1 MSLYSDLNEV
11 LTPYAQKIKR
21 LAAADE
27 EIKADLD
34 DVRENFTTKIIND
47 ITDEYSALNIESGY
61 WDTVSGLKRNS
72 SEWVRSNFLIPFVT
86 NTDTVVFST
95 CGYPVVIVCF
105 DKNYEKMSQY
115 AVAPVLGRAS
125 IPKPIP
131 AGTCY
136 IGLSVHDSAPTKI
149 SIAKLKAMDSLE
161 YPYADSYLIENY
173 WMKQN
178 GKFSSADTYSC
189 IMIPV
194 IPGERYYTNAIL
206 MTNFMCFDVTSTLL
220 GEAEYEGITKNGRIY
235 TIPENAVFAYCNIPH
250 NKTHGTYSTVV
261 YKVTKNKS
269 ILCIGDSITYLDGET
284 NTDYDSASLFLGY
297 QKVIQKA
304 GYETVSAGYSGYT
317 YATNV
322 KDGSKAI
329 GSIYTKIVT
338 EQYDVSGYD
347 YILLT
352 AGTNDDLYNVTIGDV
367 PTDYQNHNYNT
378 DTTAGALAAI
388 IKYIRDNNPT
398 AKIILCTIL
407 KSRAINRA
415 FAESSLY
422 AEMIR
427 QMANFAS
434 CYLCD
439 NYQNYNVQPYSTG
452 WNLFF
457 YDGTHPNKVGM
468 ERLGKLMLDAIEAS

>member
-1 MSLYSDLNEV
+1 MRSD
-11 LTPYAQKIKR
+11 
-21 LAAADE
+21 
-27 EIKADLD
+27 
-34 DVRENFTTKIIND
+34 
-47 ITDEYSALNIESGY
+47 S
-61 WDTVSGLKRNS
+61 
-72 SEWVRSNFLIPFVT
+72 LIPFAAI
-86 NTDTVVFST
+86 TDTVVFST
-95 CGYPVVIVCF
+95 CGYRVVIVCF
-105 DKNYEKMSQY
+105 DKNHEKMSQY
-115 AVAPVLGRAS
+115 AAAPVLGSAS

-136 IGLSVHDSAPTKI
+136 IALSIHDSAPTKI
-149 SIAKLKAMDSLE
+149 SIAKIKALDSLE

-173 WMKQN
+173 WMKSN
-178 GKFSSADTYSC
+178 GAFSQADTYSC

-194 IPGERYYTNAIL
+194 IPGERYYTNTIL
-206 MTNFMCFDVTSTLL
+206 AANFLCFDATAAFI
-220 GEAEYEGITKNGRIY
+220 GEASYNNINKHGRIY

-250 NKTHGTYSTVV
+250 NKTHGTYSSVY

-297 QKVIQKA
+297 QKVFQKA
-304 GYETVSAGYSGYT
+304 GYETVSAGYNGYT

-322 KDGSKAI
+322 MNGAMAI

-347 YILLT
+347 YILLS
-352 AGTNDDLYNVTIGDV
+352 AGTNDDLYDVTIGDI

-407 KSRAINRA
+407 KSQATHRS
-415 FAESSLY
+415 FVESSLY
-422 AEMIR
+422 AEMVR

-439 NYQNYNVQPYSTG
+439 NYQNYNVQPYSNG
-452 WNLFF
+452 WGLFF

-468 ERLGKLMLDAIEAS
+468 ERLGKLMLDAVEAS